1 LLPADPSGGP
11 TPWEKPF
18 GPTLGC
24 AIGEWATQQ
33 SFFFFGENLHEAI
46 LIQNCGENSF
56 LPQNKKS
63 PNLFFWSSGAG
74 GGGGRVRVAA
84 RLSIGYTVN
93 GPAQNCRQKSV
104 WGGSPLWLHHKIG
117 ILK

>member
-1 LLPADPSGGP
+1 MGD
-11 TPWEKPF
+11 TVVF
-18 GPTLGC
+18 F
-24 AIGEWATQQ
+24 
-33 SFFFFGENLHEAI
+33 FFFFGENLHDAT

-63 PNLFFWSSGAG
+63 PNLTHFIFLVWRVG
-74 GGGGRVRVAA
+74 GSLRVAA

-104 WGGSPLWLHHKIG
+104 WGGSPLWLHHKIA
-117 ILK
+117 I